1 MALETT
7 VTKAGRSEYAIVDAL
22 NHDWRELVHRDRGTV
37 LRWSQRHA
45 ALATC
50 NSLDDVLSMG
60 QLNSDATLSALLTE
74 VSNEDMLAG
83 RTVLQSMLGRLV
95 RMAQRDRQAG
105 IDDYIAALWCVIRTL
120 SAVGPSRADRGE
132 PVDGRLQ
139 GGVSGAAVAGPRRGD
154 ALAARTVSWKG
165 SSATGWP
172 GSGGCPTPTRVS
184 PTAVEVLSAGFRL
197 RLIDEPTRRL
207 LHSVYV
213 DGLSSDEAARRHLTS
228 PGSVRVRSS
237 KAVKR
242 LAAHAARLA
251 EAAQLAEPLCRS
263 RPNGQHLAGCGQHH
277 GCVGQHPGQHLL
289 ERLAAVTEPTARGGA
304 SSGLASRMRRG
315 DLSPVRLCC
324 AISDFAQA
332 LAPRVPQIGTGL
344 ILLGRLCDCDA
355 SRTEESPWRS
365 GCGAS

>member
-7 VTKAGRSEYAIVDAL
+7 VTKARRSEYAIVDAL

-50 NSLDDVLSMG
+50 NSLDDVLSVG

-74 VSNEDMLAG
+74 VSDEDMLAG

-105 IDDYIAALWCVIRTL
+105 IDDYIAALWCIIRSYPL
-120 SAVGPSRADRGE
+120 SARPARIAANLSMDAFKTVYWERQWLRQGVVTPWPPHRF
-132 PVDGRLQ
+132 VDGAVSHQLVEPSWLLGTD
-139 GGVSGAAVAGPRRGD
+139 GGP
-154 ALAARTVSWKG
+154 
-165 SSATGWP
+165 
-172 GSGGCPTPTRVS
+172 

-207 LHSVYV
+207 LHSVYI
-213 DGLSSDEAARRHLTS
+213 DGLSGDEAARRHLTS

-237 KAVKR
+237 RAVKR

-251 EAAQLAEPLCRS
+251 EAA
-263 RPNGQHLAGCGQHH
+263 
-277 GCVGQHPGQHLL
+277 
-289 ERLAAVTEPTARGGA
+289 
-304 SSGLASRMRRG
+304 
-315 DLSPVRLCC
+315 
-324 AISDFAQA
+324 
-332 LAPRVPQIGTGL
+332 
-344 ILLGRLCDCDA
+344 
-355 SRTEESPWRS
+355 
-365 GCGAS
+365 

>member
-22 NHDWRELVHRDRGTV
+22 NLDWRELVHRDRGTV

-95 RMAQRDRQAG
+95 RMAQRDHRAG
-105 IDDYIAALWCVIRTL
+105 IDDYIAASWCVIRRYPL
-120 SAVGPSRADRGE
+120 SARPGRIAANLSMDAFKTVYRERQWLGQGVVTPWPPHRFVEGVVSHRMAGLGRMADS
-132 PVDGRLQ
+132 DG
-139 GGVSGAAVAGPRRGD
+139 
-154 ALAARTVSWKG
+154 
-165 SSATGWP
+165 
-172 GSGGCPTPTRVS
+172 VS

-251 EAAQLAEPLCRS
+251 EVAQLAE
-263 RPNGQHLAGCGQHH
+263 
-277 GCVGQHPGQHLL
+277 
-289 ERLAAVTEPTARGGA
+289 AA
-304 SSGLASRMRRG
+304 
-315 DLSPVRLCC
+315 
-324 AISDFAQA
+324 
-332 LAPRVPQIGTGL
+332 
-344 ILLGRLCDCDA
+344 
-355 SRTEESPWRS
+355 
-365 GCGAS
+365 